1 MPIPARAALP
11 LPNPLVGR
19 TPMRRKWL
27 SDHCS
32 QQAGYRCAVSF
43 SATSDLKVIRA
54 EINQALTEFIK
65 RENKYLAKIGP
76 ELDPVGIALE
86 KFLLDSGK
94 RLRPLFAYVGLIGAS
109 AQPNKE
115 LVSAI
120 ASLEL
125 IHVCALIHDDVMDAS
140 DTRRGAPSIHK
151 SFEKMHVDNHLV
163 GSSTQ
168 FGVASAILIGDL
180 ALIWSAQMLHN
191 SGISSQDLIRAL
203 PIYDEM
209 RVELM
214 AGQYLDVYEQSLG
227 TQSIERSLKVA
238 RYKSGKY
245 TIERPL
251 HFGAALAGGSAEL
264 MQAYSNYGLPLGEA
278 FQLRD
283 DLLGVFG
290 DPSET
295 GKPAGDDLREGKR
308 TALLAIAQERANT
321 SQSVQLKKHIGD
333 PNLTPSM
340 ISDLQ
345 QIITDTGATSHIET
359 LIEELTST
367 SLSAL
372 NHDGIS
378 PDGKKLLTELAILA
392 TNRKI

>member
-1 MPIPARAALP
+1 
-11 LPNPLVGR
+11 
-19 TPMRRKWL
+19 
-27 SDHCS
+27 
-32 QQAGYRCAVSF
+32 VSF
-43 SATSDLKVIRA
+43 SATSDIKVVRA
-54 EINQALTEFIK
+54 EINQVLTEFIK
-65 RENKYLAKIGP
+65 QESKYLAKIGP
-76 ELDPVGIALE
+76 ELEPVGNALE

-94 RLRPLFAYVGLIGAS
+94 RLRPLFAYAGLIS
-109 AQPNKE
+109 AWARPNKE
-115 LVSAI
+115 LVSAF

-125 IHVCALIHDDVMDAS
+125 IHACALIHDDVMDAS

-151 SFEKMHVDNHLV
+151 SFEKMHLENHLV
-163 GSSTQ
+163 GSAAQ

-191 SGISSQDLIRAL
+191 SGISTPDFIRSL
-203 PIYDEM
+203 PVYDEM
-209 RVELM
+209 RIELM

-251 HFGAALAGGSAEL
+251 HFGGALAGASAEL

-321 SQSVQLKKHIGD
+321 SQSTQLKKHIGD

-345 QIITDTGATSHIET
+345 QIIEDTGATSHIESM
-359 LIEELTST
+359 IEELTTT
-367 SLSAL
+367 SLTAL
-372 NHDGIS
+372 KHDGIS
-378 PDGKKLLTELAILA
+378 PDGKQMLTDLAILA